1 MNELTRPQAMI
12 GKQTDSVGRSGF
24 VERIGLATPEREEA
38 LGALV
43 ARIAELDLE
52 VIRIAFVDVHGQLR
66 IRPVEAGHFRSVAR
80 NGMPFGTALFA
91 MDSANFIFQNV
102 FSEDGGFGRKDM
114 GGAGDMLAVP
124 DLSTFRVLPWAHKT
138 GWILS
143 DIYLK
148 SGDRC
153 PFDPRGSMQRAC
165 ADLAARGY
173 GFVGG
178 VEVEC
183 HIFKVDDPKLSL
195 ENCSHPPVPA
205 SVSPIRHGYQYMS
218 EFVSDEME
226 FVLKPLR
233 RALLDVGL
241 PLRTAEC
248 EWGPGQVEITL
259 DPLNNVEAADAM
271 ILLRST
277 VKQVARRMGLL
288 ASFMTKPGLPNVY
301 SSGWHLHQSLSHSQ
315 SGINAFSS
323 ATDSIS
329 EVGLGFIA
337 GLLEHAPAATAF
349 SNPTING
356 YKRLN
361 GNALAPQRAIWSDDN
376 KAAMLRLVGG
386 IGDPATHL
394 ENRSG
399 EPAANPYLYMAS
411 QIYAGL
417 DGIDRKLDPG
427 PALSDPYAQT
437 DKPALPKNLNEAVE
451 ALDSSSFFR
460 AKLGDDV
467 VNHFISTKRS
477 EIGRFQSYVTD
488 WEQGEYFE
496 MF

>member
-1 MNELTRPQAMI
+1 MNTITLSSGVAIVRAESL
-12 GKQTDSVGRSGF
+12 GRAGF
-24 VERIGLATPEREEA
+24 VEKTGLATPERKEA
-38 LGALV
+38 LEALV

-52 VIRIAFVDVHGQLR
+52 VIRIAFVDTHGQLR
-66 IRPVEAGHFRSVAR
+66 IRPIEARHFASAAR
-80 NGMPFGTALFA
+80 IGMPFGTALFA
-91 MDSANFIFQNV
+91 MDSANSIFQNV

-124 DLSTFRVLPWAHKT
+124 DLSTFRVLPWARKT

-148 SGDRC
+148 SGERC
-153 PFDPRGSMQRAC
+153 PFDPRGVMQRAC
-165 ADLAARGY
+165 AALESRGLD
-173 GFVGG
+173 FVGG

-183 HIFKVDDPKLSL
+183 HIFKVDDPNLAL
-195 ENCSHPPVPA
+195 ENCTQPPKPA
-205 SVSPIRHGYQYMS
+205 TVSPIRHGFQYMS
-218 EFVSDEME
+218 EFVTDEME
-226 FVLKPLR
+226 QVLHPIR
-233 RALLDVGL
+233 RALIDIGL

-248 EWGPGQVEITL
+248 EWGPGQLEFTL
-259 DPLNNVEAADAM
+259 DPLTNIEAADAM

-277 VKQVARRMGLL
+277 VKQVARRMGMI

-301 SSGWHLHQSLSHSQ
+301 SSGWHLHQSLGFRDT
-315 SGINAFSS
+315 GINAFYSPDEQIS
-323 ATDSIS
+323 A
-329 EVGLGFIA
+329 VGRAFIA
-337 GLLEHAPAATAF
+337 GVLEHAPAATAF

-386 IGDPATHL
+386 IGDPATHI

-399 EPAANPYLYMAS
+399 EPAANPYLYMSS
-411 QIYAGL
+411 QIFAGL
-417 DGIDRKLDPG
+417 DGMDRNLDPG

-437 DKPALPKNLNEAVE
+437 DKPSLPKNLNDAID
-451 ALDSSSFFR
+451 ALDRSTLYR
-460 AKLGDDV
+460 TQLGNDV
-467 VNHFISTKRS
+467 IDHFIATKRH
-477 EIGRFQSYVTD
+477 EIGRFQAYVTD
-488 WEQGEYFE
+488 WEQREYFE